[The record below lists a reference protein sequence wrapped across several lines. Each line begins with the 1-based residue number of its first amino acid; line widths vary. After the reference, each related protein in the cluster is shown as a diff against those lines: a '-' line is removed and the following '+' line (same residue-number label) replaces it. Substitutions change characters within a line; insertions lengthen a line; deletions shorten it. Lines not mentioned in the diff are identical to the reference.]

1 MNIHI
6 GPASFNFVKFMQMF
20 SSFIHSNYLIKL
32 IQYGVSEKYYRSI
45 LYNQQTKKFLNEAE

>member
-20 SSFIHSNYLIKL
+20 SSFIHSNNLIKL
-32 IQYGVSEKYYRSI
+32 IQYGVS
-45 LYNQQTKKFLNEAE
+45 